1 MNEKT
6 ALRLVSTD
14 YVCMCV
20 CAGLCVRVGRRNG
33 HSLQGL
39 ERSLCSGSN
48 QANNMF
54 AKKYLHP
61 TVELLGQLTH
71 VMCWTSGNKIA
82 NFHSEQPTLF
92 PVFDKPRNC
101 TSSQTH
107 PLCPHL
113 SFL

>member
-1 MNEKT
+1 
-6 ALRLVSTD
+6 
-14 YVCMCV
+14 MCV
-20 CAGLCVRVGRRNG
+20 CAGLCVHVGRRNG

-71 VMCWTSGNKIA
+71 VCAGLQVTKWPIS
-82 NFHSEQPTLF
+82 TL
-92 PVFDKPRNC
+92 
-101 TSSQTH
+101 SSLYLSP
-107 PLCPHL
+107 PLSILNLEEPII
-113 SFL
+113 F

>member
-1 MNEKT
+1 MGIVYKVWKDPY
-6 ALRLVSTD
+6 ALGQTKQITCLLKST
-14 YVCMCV
+14 YI
-20 CAGLCVRVGRRNG
+20 
-33 HSLQGL
+33 
-39 ERSLCSGSN
+39 
-48 QANNMF
+48 
-54 AKKYLHP
+54 P